1 MRKLGLII
9 LICLAFPGTA
19 YALDPGEQ
27 LSDPAIEAR
36 AREISRELRCL
47 VCQNQSIDDSDAD
60 LARDLRRTVRERLEA
75 GDSNA
80 EVLDYAVERYG
91 EFILMRPRLSAYTL
105 ALWATPGLLL
115 AAGMI
120 VVSIV
125 FRRRS
130 RSNAA
135 GALNSDEEARL
146 KSLLN
151 GTD

>member
-1 MRKLGLII
+1 MRKLALII
-9 LICLAFPGTA
+9 LICLAFPGTV
-19 YALDPGEQ
+19 YAVDPGEQ
-27 LSDPAIEAR
+27 LADPTLEAR
-36 AREISRELRCL
+36 AREISRQLRCL

-80 EVLDYAVERYG
+80 EVLEYAVERYG

-105 ALWATPGLLL
+105 ALWATPSVILT
-115 AAGMI
+115 AGII
-120 VVSIV
+120 VVFII
-125 FRRRS
+125 FRRRT
-130 RSNAA
+130 RNNVAP
-135 GALNSDEEARL
+135 ALNSDEEARL